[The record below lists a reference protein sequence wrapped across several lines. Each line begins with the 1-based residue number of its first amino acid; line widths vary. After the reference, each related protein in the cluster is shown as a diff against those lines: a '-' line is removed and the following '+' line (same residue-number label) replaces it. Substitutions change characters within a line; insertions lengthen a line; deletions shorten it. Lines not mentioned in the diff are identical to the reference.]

1 MRIPRLAACVL
12 LFGLRALPAS
22 AEGERAY
29 PLVPASFDV
38 LRDEREIWK
47 DLFQIHRE
55 ELRWILPLAAA
66 NAAAIATDGTAYRN
80 INTSKS
86 IQTASHAISSL
97 GAPYPLFA
105 ASGSMYLFGRYT
117 GSRRLR
123 ETGIFGTQALVHTAI
138 ITGALESL
146 TNRRLPNASGHSSF
160 WSGGDAWP
168 SGHAAMFWALST
180 VVAQQCQDH
189 PVMKWGAYSL
199 ATAVSVSRFTGRQHF
214 PSDALASSV
223 IGYLTG
229 RWVVHRHS
237 TMRP

>member
-1 MRIPRLAACVL
+1 VKVIEMRIPRLAACVL

-55 ELRWILPLAAA
+55 ELRWILPLAVA

-123 ETGIFGTQALVHTAI
+123 GNRHFRNTGSRAYRNYYGRAG
-138 ITGALESL
+138 ITDEPASAECFRTLEL
-146 TNRRLPNASGHSSF
+146 LE
-160 WSGGDAWP
+160 
-168 SGHAAMFWALST
+168 
-180 VVAQQCQDH
+180 
-189 PVMKWGAYSL
+189 
-199 ATAVSVSRFTGRQHF
+199 
-214 PSDALASSV
+214 
-223 IGYLTG
+223 
-229 RWVVHRHS
+229 RW
-237 TMRP
+237 